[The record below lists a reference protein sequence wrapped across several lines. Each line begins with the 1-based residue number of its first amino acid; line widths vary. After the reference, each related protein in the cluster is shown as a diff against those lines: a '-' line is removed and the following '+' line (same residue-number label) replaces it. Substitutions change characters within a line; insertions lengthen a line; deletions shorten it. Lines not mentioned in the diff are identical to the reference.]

1 VDLAAPGRPPGGI
14 ADRGERVAGDGPS
27 VAKKNELQPHRSEYW
42 CIPPEAN
49 AEFVCAMEN
58 VLETYHL
65 PYNADEPVVCFDER
79 SVQLI
84 GEVTPPL
91 EARPATA
98 ERDGTLERV
107 DYEYERRGTA
117 NVFLF
122 TEPLA
127 GWRHVA
133 VTEHRTRRDLAEQLR
148 RLVDERYPD
157 VRKIKLVCDNL
168 NTHSGACLDEA
179 FAPAEARRIL
189 SKLEFVYTP
198 KHGSWLNIAECEL
211 SALGRQCLARR
222 IDSIEAL
229 ATETAAWEAGRNAS
243 QTGVDWQFTAAD
255 ARIKLKRLYP
265 KIQS

>member
-1 VDLAAPGRPPGGI
+1 
-14 ADRGERVAGDGPS
+14 
-27 VAKKNELQPHRSEYW
+27 
-42 CIPPEAN
+42 
-49 AEFVCAMEN
+49 MEN
-58 VLETYHL
+58 VLEVDHL
-65 PYNADEPVVCFDER
+65 PYDADEPVVCFDER

-84 GEVTPPL
+84 GELTPPL
-91 EARPATA
+91 EAEPATA
-98 ERDGTLERV
+98 ERAGTLERV

-122 TEPLA
+122 TEPVA

-133 VTEHRTRRDLAEQLR
+133 VTEQRRRCDLAEQLR

-157 VRKIKLVCDNL
+157 ARRIKLVCDNL
-168 NTHSGACLDEA
+168 NTHSGACLYEA
-179 FAPAEARRIL
+179 FAPAESRRIL

-211 SALGRQCLARR
+211 SAVGRQCLARR
-222 IDSIEAL
+222 IDSIAAL
-229 ATETAAWEAGRNAS
+229 RSETAAWEAGRNAA

-265 KIQS
+265 KVQS

>member
-1 VDLAAPGRPPGGI
+1 
-14 ADRGERVAGDGPS
+14 
-27 VAKKNELQPHRSEYW
+27 
-42 CIPPEAN
+42 
-49 AEFVCAMEN
+49 MEN
-58 VLETYHL
+58 VLETYQL
-65 PYNADEPVVCFDER
+65 TYDADEPVVCFDER

-84 GEVTPPL
+84 GEATPPL
-91 EARPATA
+91 GARPATA
-98 ERDGTLERV
+98 ERVGTLERV

-117 NVFLF
+117 NVFMF

-127 GWRHVA
+127 GRRHVA
-133 VTEHRTRRDLAEQLR
+133 VTEQRTRRDLAEQLR

-157 VRKIKLVCDNL
+157 VRRIKLACDNL
-168 NTHSGACLDEA
+168 NTHSGACLYEA
-179 FAPAEARRIL
+179 FAPVEARRLL

-222 IDSIEAL
+222 IDSIELLRA
-229 ATETAAWEAGRNAS
+229 ETAAWEGERNAA

-255 ARIKLKRLYP
+255 ARTKLKRLYP

>member
-1 VDLAAPGRPPGGI
+1 MG
-14 ADRGERVAGDGPS
+14 
-27 VAKKNELQPHRSEYW
+27 
-42 CIPPEAN
+42 
-49 AEFVCAMEN
+49 N
-58 VLETYHL
+58 VLETYQL
-65 PYNADEPVVCFDER
+65 PYDADRPVVCFDER

-84 GEVTPPL
+84 GEVAPPL
-91 EARPATA
+91 GARPATD
-98 ERDGTLERV
+98 ERVGTPERV

-133 VTEHRTRRDLAEQLR
+133 VTEHRRRSDLAEQLR
-148 RLVDERYPD
+148 WLVDERYPD
-157 VRKIKLVCDNL
+157 ARGIKLVCDNL
-168 NTHSGACLDEA
+168 NTHSGACLYEA
-179 FAPAEARRIL
+179 FAPAEARRVL

-222 IDSIEAL
+222 IDSIAAL

-255 ARIKLKRLYP
+255 ARIRLKRLYP
-265 KIQS
+265 KVQN

>member
-1 VDLAAPGRPPGGI
+1 
-14 ADRGERVAGDGPS
+14 
-27 VAKKNELQPHRSEYW
+27 LQPHRSEYW
-42 CIPPEAN
+42 CIPPEAD
-49 AEFVCAMEN
+49 AEFVCAMET
-58 VLETYHL
+58 VLETYQL
-65 PYNADEPVVCFDER
+65 PYRGDEPVVCFDER

-84 GEVTPPL
+84 AEVIPPL
-91 EARPATA
+91 EAEPATEGQA
-98 ERDGTLERV
+98 GTPERV

-117 NVFLF
+117 DVFLF

-127 GWRHVA
+127 GWRHGA
-133 VTEHRTRRDLAEQLR
+133 VTEQRRRSDLAEQLR

-157 VRKIKLVCDNL
+157 ARRIKLVCDNL
-168 NTHSGACLDEA
+168 NTHSGACLYEA

-211 SALGRQCLARR
+211 SALSRQCLDRR
-222 IDSIEAL
+222 IDSIEEL
-229 ATETAAWEAGRNAS
+229 RSETAAWEAGRNAA

-265 KIQS
+265 KFQS